1 MDGSGPRRPQRPH
14 RSFHP
19 VAAAAFLSLV
29 ALTAG
34 AAVIPAGAAEPAP
47 QAPPQTPPEPPPPPP
62 GEPKPPEAPAPA
74 DGEEKRGEAKDA
86 SVFYEVTVTATS
98 TPQDVFDVPNPVS
111 VISRIEIDRKMPE
124 TASDLLFGLPG
135 VDVNG
140 VGPQQPRPIIRGQ
153 RGQRILVMEDG
164 IRMNNPRR
172 QSDFGEL
179 PSLVDTN
186 GVERV
191 EIVRG
196 PGSVLY
202 GSDAIGGVMNIITTR
217 PPDLDLGSQFGGA
230 VGLRYGSAGSI
241 EAGALNLNGREG
253 KFGWLV
259 RGFWRQA
266 DDYDAPAGSYG
277 EITLDSKT
285 PVLLSGVED
294 QSLTLRFD
302 YAVGETGTLFFG
314 AEFYRAQDAGF
325 GYVDPEL
332 LDPGAATIQLYYPD
346 QNFDQYR
353 FGYSATALGWALM
366 DNVSVTAYYRD
377 NQRLFNQNIIIPG
390 ISPRFPDARLIIA
403 NRNDTDVTTLGTRAE
418 ATKVA
423 AAWSVLTYGVDFYQ
437 DHSENSDFSRTSLTG
452 FPFPIPPS
460 TDDTPSLPYAYYRSV
475 GVFLQDDLR
484 LWNRFSAILGARYQ
498 TTWARTE
505 PTPGLEDE
513 PLYDSQDDAVV
524 WATNF
529 VFEATDY
536 LNVVATVG
544 TAFRSPNLIERFFN
558 GLTPEGSGFQVRN
571 PDLEPEESFNV
582 DLGVKYRRNNV
593 YFELGAFR
601 NRVKNGIRIVGPL
614 GTIDIEGEEFGIYQ
628 NQNIEEL
635 VYEGFEAAFDW
646 AITPAILVG
655 LNYTTLDSRNE
666 TSAQNF
672 AVAEGYSDKLNLMG
686 RYQDPR
692 DRFWAELDVRHQGDQ
707 TDIDPEN
714 LVDNPVGSVF
724 PAFTVINLSGGVTL
738 FRNERMA
745 HKLNLQANNLTNEL
759 YAEFSNVSFFR
770 PEPERNYVLQYLFQF

>member
-1 MDGSGPRRPQRPH
+1 MNGSGTT
-14 RSFHP
+14 RSVGPAVVP
-19 VAAAAFLSLV
+19 VLALLV
-29 ALTAG
+29 ALTA
-34 AAVIPAGAAEPAP
+34 AGAAFPAVAAEAAP
-47 QAPPQTPPEPPPPPP
+47 QAPPPPPQE
-62 GEPKPPEAPAPA
+62 EPKPAVASPEEP
-74 DGEEKRGEAKDA
+74 DKEKEEKKSEAKEA
-86 SVFYEVTVTATS
+86 SVFYEVTVTATR

-111 VISRIEIDRKMPE
+111 VINRIEIDRRMPE
-124 TASDLLFGLPG
+124 TATDLLFGLPG

-217 PPDLDLGSQFGGA
+217 PPSLDLGSQFGGA
-230 VGLRYGSAGSI
+230 VGFRYGTAGSLD
-241 EAGALNLNGREG
+241 AAAVNLNGREG
-253 KFGWLV
+253 RFGWLV

-277 EITLDSKT
+277 EITLDGRT

-302 YAVGETGTLFFG
+302 YAVGATGTLFFG

-325 GYVDPEL
+325 GYVNPADYN
-332 LDPGAATIQLYYPD
+332 PGDVTIQLYYPD

-353 FGYSATALGWALM
+353 AGYSATGLDWALM
-366 DNVSVTAYYRD
+366 DNVSLTAYYRD
-377 NQRLFNQNIIIPG
+377 NQRLFNQNIIIPN
-390 ISPRFPDARLIIA
+390 ISPRFPDATLTIA
-403 NRNDTDVTTLGTRAE
+403 NRSDTDVTTIGARAE

-423 AAWSVLTYGVDFYQ
+423 ASWSVLTYGIDFYN
-437 DHSENSDFSRTSLTG
+437 DHSENSDFSKTSLSG

-460 TDDTPSLPYAYYRSV
+460 TDSTPSLPYAYYRSF
-475 GVFLQDDLR
+475 GVFMQDDLR

-571 PDLEPEESFNV
+571 PNLQPEESFNI

-601 NRVKNGIRIVGPL
+601 NRIRNGIRIVGPL

-635 VYEGFEAAFDW
+635 VYEGIEAALDW
-646 AITPAILVG
+646 AITPAITVG
-655 LNYTTLDSRNE
+655 LNYTTLDSKNE
-666 TSAQNF
+666 TSSQNF
-672 AVAEGYSDKLNLMG
+672 AVAEGYSSKLNLMG
-686 RYQDPR
+686 RYQDPK
-692 DRFWAELDVRHQGDQ
+692 DRFWVELDVRHQGDQ
-707 TDIDPEN
+707 TDIDPED

-724 PAFTVINLSGGVTL
+724 PAFTVANLIGGVTL
-738 FRNERMA
+738 FRSAEMA

-759 YAEFSNVSFFR
+759 YAEFSNISFFR

>member
-1 MDGSGPRRPQRPH
+1 MDESGPRRPSRP
-14 RSFHP
+14 SP
-19 VAAAAFLSLV
+19 QPALILLV
-29 ALTAG
+29 ALAVAG
-34 AAVIPAGAAEPAP
+34 AGLPCSSAEAAP
-47 QAPPQTPPEPPPPPP
+47 QAPPPPPPAE
-62 GEPKPPEAPAPA
+62 EPKPPEEA
-74 DGEEKRGEAKDA
+74 GNKETKGEAKDA

-111 VISRIEIDRKMPE
+111 VINRIEIERKMPN
-124 TASDLLFGLPG
+124 TATDLLRSLPG

-179 PSLVDTN
+179 PSLIDTN

-191 EIVRG
+191 EVVRG

-202 GSDAIGGVMNIITTR
+202 GSDAIGGVMNIITMR
-217 PPDLDLGSQFGGA
+217 PPDVDLGSQFGGA
-230 VGLRYGSAGSI
+230 VGLRYGSAGSL

-266 DDYDAPAGSYG
+266 DDYDAPAGSFG
-277 EITLDSKT
+277 EITLDGKT

-302 YAVGETGTLFFG
+302 YAVGATGTLFFG
-314 AEFYRAQDAGF
+314 AEFYRAKDAGF
-325 GYVDPEL
+325 GYVDPV
-332 LDPGAATIQLYYPD
+332 DYAPGAATIQLYYPD

-353 FGYSATALGWALM
+353 FGYTATGLDWALI
-366 DNVSVTAYYRD
+366 DDVSLTAYYRD
-377 NQRLFNQNIIIPG
+377 NQRLFNQNIIIPN
-390 ISPRFPDARLIIA
+390 ISPRFPDAKLTIA
-403 NRNDTDVTTLGTRAE
+403 NRNDTDVSTLGMRAE
-418 ATKVA
+418 ATKVVA
-423 AAWSVLTYGVDFYQ
+423 GWSVLTYGIDFY
-437 DHSENSDFSRTSLTG
+437 DDDSKNSDFSKTSLSG

-460 TDDTPSLPYAYYRSV
+460 TDDTPSLPYAFYRSF

-498 TTWARTE
+498 TTWAETK

-513 PLYDSQDDAVV
+513 PLFDSQDDAIV
-524 WATNF
+524 WASNF

-536 LNVVATVG
+536 LNIVATVG

-558 GLTPEGSGFQVRN
+558 GLTPEGTGFQVRN
-571 PDLEPEESFNV
+571 PNLEPEESFNV

-601 NRVKNGIRIVGPL
+601 NRIKNGIRIVGPL
-614 GTIDIEGEEFGIYQ
+614 GTIDIGGEDFGVYQ

-635 VYEGFEAAFDW
+635 LYEGIEAAFDW
-646 AITPAILVG
+646 AITPAITVG
-655 LNYTTLDSRNE
+655 LNYTTIDSKNE
-666 TSAQNF
+666 TANKKYS
-672 AVAEGYSDKLNLMG
+672 VSEGYSDKLNVMG
-686 RYQDPR
+686 RYVDPR
-692 DRFWAELDVRHQGDQ
+692 DRFWAGLDVRYQGEQD
-707 TDIDPEN
+707 DLNPDN
-714 LVDNPVGSVF
+714 LVNNPVGTFF
-724 PAFTVINLSGGVTL
+724 PSFTVVNLSGGVTL
-738 FRNERMA
+738 FRSEKMA
-745 HKLNLQANNLTNEL
+745 HRLNLQANNLTNEL

-770 PEPERNYVLQYLFQF
+770 PEPERNYVLQYMFQF